1 LGITAND
8 ARTLA
13 DQSAARDGR
22 TESFS
27 STMYWLLLFIPAA
40 VGLEWFAP
48 EQHLPIFITSSLAI
62 LPLAWWMGRA
72 TEELADR
79 LGDAIGGF

>member
-1 LGITAND
+1 
-8 ARTLA
+8 
-13 DQSAARDGR
+13 
-22 TESFS
+22 
-27 STMYWLLLFIPAA
+27 MYWLLLFIPAA